1 MHQPY
6 NNDQVQQ
13 ASIWAL
19 ASPCTPWAMPNAMQN
34 CSQMQFLLSLFCSLN
49 LLHGKEIA
57 KGIRY
62 RIITELHYENT
73 FIIKI
78 MFKSHSLRIEMS
90 LLLVTMYDAYGFA
103 RRYIV
108 ITAAR
113 CIELL
118 SRSEMQ
124 LDHRSQ
130 LEKKNLSILTA
141 LQTFS
146 HEARKYALPHDPH
159 SFAST
164 RKLIRIWAK
173 AWWGSRFA
181 WSVVLTCPLIPTLID
196 NSLLL
201 L

>member
-1 MHQPY
+1 
-6 NNDQVQQ
+6 
-13 ASIWAL
+13 
-19 ASPCTPWAMPNAMQN
+19 MQN

-78 MFKSHSLRIEMS
+78 MFKSHSLRLEMS
-90 LLLVTMYDAYGFA
+90 LLLVTMYDANEFA
-103 RRYIV
+103 LYCHYSCEVHWTSGAIGNA
-108 ITAAR
+108 T
-113 CIELL
+113 
-118 SRSEMQ
+118 RSPFTIG
-124 LDHRSQ
+124 
-130 LEKKNLSILTA
+130 KKNLSLLTA
-141 LQTFS
+141 LQTFD

-164 RKLIRIWAK
+164 RKLIRKWAK